1 MMRVFAYIN
10 RALLVL
16 ILLITLSACGLY
28 GQSFKGSQGLSFA
41 PGEEVTYVLSY
52 TWFFI
57 WADVGE
63 AQFKVSLDTLNQQEV
78 WHLNVY
84 GTSYSFYDWFFKVRD
99 TYESWVDPHSFV
111 PLRFNRDIYE
121 GGYTKQNEYDFH
133 WEEKEVAVRI
143 KRKEAESKY
152 YTLPVD
158 SGTVDVVTAIYL
170 SRNLDF
176 SGAVPLQSYHV
187 KVMLDKEVFDVQYTF
202 LAKEQ
207 KDVKGLGEMNT
218 LKFRVELIAGDV
230 FKKGQY
236 LYVWVTDDENRLPVY
251 IESPIR
257 VGSVRARISTYR
269 GLKQSL
275 SVNLD

>member
-1 MMRVFAYIN
+1 MQKQVFFF
-10 RALLVL
+10 LFFLL
-16 ILLITLSACGLY
+16 ILTSYNLCAKSY
-28 GQSFKGSQGLSFA
+28 RGSQELSFA

-63 AQFKVSLDTLNQQEV
+63 AHFTVSVDTLQQQEA
-78 WHLNVY
+78 WHLHVF

-99 TYESWVDPHSFV
+99 TYESWVIPHSLI

-121 GGYTKQNEYDFH
+121 GGYTKENEYDFR
-133 WEEKEVAVRI
+133 WDKKEVDVRI

-152 YTLPVD
+152 YTLPVE
-158 SGTVDVVTAIYL
+158 SGTVDVVTAIYV

-176 SGAVPLQSYHV
+176 SKAIPLQSYHV
-187 KVMLDKEVFDVQYTF
+187 LVMLDKEVFDVQYTF
-202 LAKEQ
+202 LGKEQ
-207 KDVKGLGEMNT
+207 KSVKGLGKMNT

-251 IESPIR
+251 IETPIR
-257 VGSVRARISTYR
+257 VGSIRARLSAFE
-269 GLKQSL
+269 GLKKDIL
-275 SVNLD
+275 PNLD